1 MKKAFDPMKGRVAV
15 VSDAALL
22 ERAKRAYY
30 RRFGQDAAIPAA
42 SSYVLP
48 PDLVDKVK
56 QKQIVVL
63 QNVRGILAVYHY
75 RPWLDSLRYF
85 DHPNNRLPEL
95 GN

>member
-30 RRFGQDAAIPAA
+30 RRWRAANAIPELQPDDT
-42 SSYVLP
+42 SYVTP

-56 QKQIVVL
+56 QKQFVL
-63 QNVRGILAVYHY
+63 LQKEGQLLAVYHY

-85 DHPNNRLPEL
+85 ANN
-95 GN
+95 